1 MKETTKLQK
10 HIRELQELTRKWAV
24 TPQQF
29 RYIFKELRK
38 REDMQVPKVAK
49 KLPDYLN
56 PAEIWQLLK
65 SCNDPFTGVL
75 IEFLIFTGLRI
86 SEARNLQVGH
96 IDFDN
101 NQLKVVE
108 GKGLKDRYVPITTN
122 LASKLRLLLQ
132 NRKNGWV
139 FQKSNGKPYSIRAFQ
154 KRITNQFEVV
164 NFPKKLHTHSLRHTF
179 ACLCLARGLKIQDVQ
194 LLMGHSSVKTTEIY
208 GRLELG
214 SIKDQFLQL
223 MDQRG

>member
-10 HIRELQELTRKWAV
+10 HIRELQELTRKWGV
-24 TPQQF
+24 SPQQL
-29 RYIFKELRK
+29 RYIFKQT
-38 REDMQVPKVAK
+38 REKEGMQVPKVAK

-56 PAEIWQLLK
+56 PAEIWQLLQ
-65 SCNDPFTGVL
+65 SCKDPFTEVL

-86 SEARNLQVGH
+86 SEARNLQIGH

-108 GKGLKDRYVPITTN
+108 GKGKKDRYVPLTTN

-132 NRKNGWV
+132 KRNNGWV
-139 FQKSNGKPYSIRAFQ
+139 FAKSNGKPYSVRAFQ

-164 NFPKKLHTHSLRHTF
+164 GFQKKLHTHSLRHTF
-179 ACLCLARGLKIQDVQ
+179 ACLCRAKGIQVGDIQ
-194 LLMGHSSVKTTEIY
+194 ILMGHSSIKTTEIY
-208 GRLELG
+208 AKLELG
-214 SIKDQFLQL
+214 SIKEQFLQL